1 MFQSFWDP
9 VALSIQVAG
18 LSTLVV
24 LLLALVSGWWMA
36 RKTFPGKTFVETLV
50 MLPLVLPPSVIGF
63 IILFLLGR
71 NSPLG
76 SWIWDTFHFS
86 IIFTFWGAVIA
97 AAVVSFPLA
106 YQTIK
111 SGFQSIDPDLENVAR
126 SDGASG
132 WQVFYLISL
141 PLNMRFILSGATL
154 GFARALGEFGATL
167 MVAGNIPGRTQTVPT
182 AIYIAVES
190 GQWTWA
196 WLWTLTMM
204 TISFFMLW
212 LVYRLQSK
220 NH

>member
-1 MFQSFWDP
+1 MIQSFWDP
-9 VALSIQVAG
+9 VALSIQAAG
-18 LSTLVV
+18 LSTLLV
-24 LLLALVSGWWMA
+24 LLLALISGWWMA
-36 RKTFPGKTFVETLV
+36 RKTFPAKTFVETLV
-50 MLPLVLPPSVIGF
+50 MLPLVLPPSIIGF
-63 IILFLLGR
+63 IILFLMGR

-76 SWIWDTFHFS
+76 SWLWDTFHFS
-86 IIFTFWGAVIA
+86 IIFTFWGAVVA

-204 TISFFMLW
+204 TVSFFMLW
-212 LVYRLQSK
+212 LVYRLQTK
-220 NH
+220 ND